1 MTAKV
6 FCTPSPKNKKLMELW
21 IPLTIGAA
29 FFQNIRSALQK
40 HLQGK
45 LSTLGAAYVRF
56 LYAWPIALAYFF
68 AVVVIEQQP
77 LPGLST
83 EFLTYSLLGG
93 ICQIMFTVFLLW
105 LFSFHNFAVGT
116 TISKLETIMVA
127 VFGLLLLG
135 DQLTLPVVIA
145 IAMSSLGLV
154 VLSAGQSKLGVASLV
169 KGLWRFPTLIG
180 LACAAWLGM
189 SVVLFRAASLSLG
202 VDSFLVSS
210 SFTLLVVLILQIA
223 IMAIMIGLREPDQL
237 KQVIRHWRPA
247 ALVGLSGGLASIG
260 WFSAFTLQNAT
271 YVRALGQIEL
281 VFTFIATLLFF
292 REKVSRPEI
301 AGIALIIGAIIIIL
315 LAG

>member
-1 MTAKV
+1 
-6 FCTPSPKNKKLMELW
+6 MELW
-21 IPLTIGAA
+21 IPLTIAAA

-56 LYAWPIALAYFF
+56 LYAWPIALVYFF
-68 AVVVIEQQP
+68 AVILIEGQP
-77 LPGLST
+77 LPGFSID
-83 EFLTYSLLGG
+83 FLLYALFGG

-116 TISKLETIMVA
+116 TFSKLETIMVA

-135 DQLTLPVVIA
+135 DQLTPAVVIA
-145 IAMSSLGLV
+145 IAMSTLGLV
-154 VLSAGQSKLGVASLV
+154 VLSAGQAKLSFASLAR
-169 KGLWRFPTLIG
+169 GLWRLQTLIG

-202 VDSFLVSS
+202 LDSFMVSA
-210 SFTLLVVLILQIA
+210 SFTLLIVLILQIA
-223 IMAIMIGLREPDQL
+223 VMGILIRIREPEQFR
-237 KQVIRHWRPA
+237 QVIRHWRPA
-247 ALVGLSGGLASIG
+247 TLVGISGGLASIG

-281 VFTFIATLLFF
+281 IFTFIVTLVFF

-301 AGIALIIGAIIIIL
+301 AGIVLITAAIVIIL
-315 LAG
+315 LSG